1 MSAKNRDRQGRWRA
15 KTVAF
20 HVSEEENMAI
30 DEAVALTGMT
40 KLPFTNPRDRLS
52 NM

>member
-1 MSAKNRDRQGRWRA
+1 MKWRKNNMSAKNRDRQGRWRA

-30 DEAVALTGMT
+30 DEAVALSQSRTT
-40 KLPFTNPRDRLS
+40 LLQN
-52 NM
+52 